1 MMTTVGMVREGDH
14 GGENPEQ
21 RLTPAMEQYRSFK
34 EQYPDA
40 ILFFHIGDFY
50 ETFGPDAELVSRE
63 LDIAL
68 TSRSKDRSGN
78 RIPLAGVPH
87 DAGEGYIGRLVGKG
101 YRVAVCEQVEEPT
114 QAKGIVKRA
123 VVRVVT
129 PGTAI
134 DPGMVEPIGSR
145 YLAGIW
151 SDGKN
156 DQAGLAFLDTS
167 TGEFFLSACGT
178 SGGLAD
184 LKSEI
189 VRYRPTE
196 AVIPSALPDPLKA
209 LLKSEGIVLTL
220 AGDEAFQLASA
231 TKTLLDH
238 FHVES
243 LAGYGCDPYPD
254 AVRAAGAALQYAKET
269 MHSPL
274 GHITGLS
281 VRIPSRTMLIDAITL
296 RNLEI
301 FENIRTHERQG
312 TLLSTLDLTGTAMGR
327 RELRRRLAAPL
338 LSVEAIN
345 RRLDA
350 VEYFQSEAGKRRE
363 LRDLLGRCADVERI
377 AGRIAYGNA
386 GPRDL
391 VALRDLLGQI
401 PKIRALF
408 EKGGARPVQSILE
421 SLETLLDLRE
431 LAGLI
436 TRAIADDPPA
446 MVRQGGVIREGYSR
460 DLDELRALSRNT
472 KDWVVD
478 LQQKERERT
487 GIRSLRVSYN
497 QVFGYYIEVTRAN
510 LHLVPAHYT
519 RKQTTAGGERFII
532 DELAEKGAQIASA
545 EEKILALEGELYTAL
560 VGSLQA
566 DIPLLQTMARGLA
579 DLDVGSTLAEVAQVN
594 GYSRPVLEGSLRL
607 GIREGRHPVVERSLG
622 GRFVPNDTLMDGNG
636 DQVLIITGANMA
648 GKSTYMRGVA
658 LIAILAQMGSFV
670 PAAHATVGLIDRVF
684 TRVGAFDDLASGQS
698 TFMVEMLELAN
709 ILNSMTERS
718 LVILDEIGKGT
729 GTLDGYSIARAVLE
743 FLHGRAPPGPRT
755 LFATHFHEIVGVE
768 AELRRVKNYHFTVKE
783 TGKDVIFLRRLV
795 PGATDRS
802 YGIHVARRA
811 GIPRKV
817 TDRAAEILTSVQK
830 GEDGRAGR
838 PKRYTQ
844 VLFVDSP
851 ETEPRDETVIRELMD
866 LKPDGL
872 SPIQALEALYALQKR
887 VREGDEGNDR

>member
-1 MMTTVGMVREGDH
+1 MVREGDL
-14 GGENPEQ
+14 GGDEQGQ

-34 EQYPDA
+34 NQYPDA

-50 ETFGPDAELVSRE
+50 ETFGADAELVSRE

-68 TSRSKDRSGN
+68 TSRSRDRSGN

-87 DAGEGYIGRLVGKG
+87 DAGGGYIGRLVAKG
-101 YRVAVCEQVEEPT
+101 YRVAVCDQVEDP
-114 QAKGIVKRA
+114 AAARGIVKRA

-134 DPGMVEPIGSR
+134 DPDTVEPLGSR
-145 YLAGIW
+145 YLVGVWPDA
-151 SDGKN
+151 KK
-156 DQAGLAFLDTS
+156 DQVGLAFLDTS
-167 TGEFFLSACGT
+167 TGEFFLSVSGT
-178 SGGLAD
+178 SGSLSD
-184 LKSEI
+184 LRSEI

-196 AVIPSALPDPLKA
+196 AVIPSSLPD
-209 LLKSEGIVLTL
+209 LLKTLLESERIVLTPV
-220 AGDEAFQLASA
+220 GNEAFQLDTA

-238 FHVES
+238 FHVET

-254 AVRAAGAALQYAKET
+254 AVRAAGAALKYAKET

-301 FENIRTHERQG
+301 FENIRTHERHG
-312 TLLSTLDLTGTAMGR
+312 TLFDTLDLTGTAMGR
-327 RELRRRLAAPL
+327 RELHRRLAAPL
-338 LSVEAIN
+338 LSAEAIN

-350 VEYFQSEAGKRRE
+350 VEFFLGEAGKRRE
-363 LRDLLGRCADVERI
+363 LRDLLGRCADIERI

-391 VALRDLLGQI
+391 VALRDLLGQT
-401 PKIRALF
+401 PKIRAIF
-408 EKGGARPVQSILE
+408 AKGGAQPARSILE
-421 SLETLLDLRE
+421 SLENLQDLRE
-431 LAGLI
+431 AAGLI
-436 TRAIADDPPA
+436 ARAIVDDPPA
-446 MVRQGGVIREGYSR
+446 MARHGSVIREGYSR
-460 DLDELRALSRNT
+460 ELDELRVLSRTT

-478 LQQKERERT
+478 LQKRERERT
-487 GIRSLRVSYN
+487 GIRSLKVGYN
-497 QVFGYYIEVTRAN
+497 QVFGYSIEVTKAN

-519 RKQTTAGGERFII
+519 RKQTTAGGERFIT

-545 EEKILALEGELYTAL
+545 EEKILALEEELYSSL
-560 VGSLQA
+560 VRSLQA
-566 DIPLLQTMARGLA
+566 EIPRLQAMARGLA
-579 DLDVGSTLAEVAQVN
+579 DLDVASALGEVAQVN
-594 GYSRPVLEGSLRL
+594 GYSRPVLEESLRL
-607 GIREGRHPVVERSLG
+607 VIREGRHPVVERSLG
-622 GRFVPNDTLMDGNG
+622 GRFVPNDTLMDGHG

-658 LIAILAQMGSFV
+658 LIATLAQTGSFV
-670 PAAHATVGLIDRVF
+670 PAAHATVGIIDRVF

-709 ILNSMTERS
+709 ILNNMTERS

-743 FLHGRAPPGPRT
+743 FLHGKSAPGPRA

-811 GIPRKV
+811 GIPPRV
-817 TDRAAEILTSVQK
+817 TDRAAEILALVQR
-830 GEDGRAGR
+830 GEDGKGGR

-844 VLFVDSP
+844 VLFADAP
-851 ETEPRDETVIRELMD
+851 EPDPRDHPIVRELME

-872 SPIQALEALYALQKR
+872 TPIQALEALYALQKR
-887 VREGDEGNDR
+887 VREGGERNGS